1 MNDDKIKFEII
12 ENIIGKN
19 FENHF
24 AQSLSQSSLFI
35 DQLLIELAKN
45 EDNKDKIAKDLINLK
60 SFLDNVLNEY
70 RVKTSFIS
78 TVENKKK
85 ELEELKN
92 HENQKEL

>member
-19 FENHF
+19 FEKHF

-60 SFLDNVLNEY
+60 SFLDNILNEY